1 MPSPSPEPIP
11 LAHPEWDAAEAE
23 ALQRVLH
30 SRRWSGGD
38 ELAAF
43 EAEMAALTGSRGGV
57 GVNSG
62 TVGLQFALQ
71 ALGIGPGD
79 EVLTVSYTFIGT
91 LNAILNAGAT
101 PVLVD
106 IDPVTLNVD
115 PAALAAAIGPR
126 TRAILLVHL
135 FGRPADLDA
144 VPALARRHDLR
155 VVEDAC
161 EAPGA
166 RWRGRPVGGF
176 GDAGVFGFYP
186 NKPIAAGEGGMI
198 VSDHDDLLAV
208 CRRLRNQGTDPRDG
222 SWQDEGAGYSAR
234 LSEWH
239 AALGR
244 VQLRRLEADLARR
257 RAVAEAYRRAL
268 QDDAR
273 IELPA
278 PESPEASIAWF
289 TFPIRLR
296 GFDAAARDALVER
309 LRGAGIGCAPYF
321 RPAHTLPPLAARFA
335 HLSLPVTDDVGP
347 RCLGLPL
354 FAAMSLAQVGRVAH
368 ALRRALERV

>member
-1 MPSPSPEPIP
+1 
-11 LAHPEWDAAEAE
+11 
-23 ALQRVLH
+23 VLR
-30 SRRWSGGD
+30 SRRWSGGE
-38 ELAAF
+38 ELTAF
-43 EAEMAALTGSRGGV
+43 EAEMAALTGSCGGV

-62 TVGLQFALQ
+62 TAGLQFALQ
-71 ALGIGPGD
+71 ALGVGPGD
-79 EVLTVSYTFIGT
+79 EVLSVSYTFVGT

-144 VPALARRHDLR
+144 VLALARRHGLFLI
-155 VVEDAC
+155 EDAC

-198 VSDHDDLLAV
+198 VSHHVDLLAT
-208 CRRLRNQGTDPRDG
+208 CRRLRNQGSDPRDG
-222 SWQDEGAGYSAR
+222 SWQSDGPGYSAR

-257 RAVAEAYRRAL
+257 RAVAEAYRRTL
-268 QDDAR
+268 QGDAR

-289 TFPIRLR
+289 TYPIRLR
-296 GFDAAARDALVER
+296 GIDAAARDALIER
-309 LRGAGIGCAPYF
+309 LRAAGIGCAPYF
-321 RPAHTLPPLAARFA
+321 RPAHTLPPLRARFA
-335 HLSLPVTDDVGP
+335 GVSLPVTDDFGA

-354 FAAMSLAQVGRVAH
+354 FAVMRPDQVERVAYS
-368 ALRRALERV
+368 LRRALERI